1 MKLKKLKKQL
11 FFSCHTPYTIS
22 HWDCCSMELDSP
34 AVNQE
39 RIASRSLTSLH
50 LRSNVHCCMRTIRE
64 KMASH
69 PESRILL
76 PIYYRSTMINV
87 DVCAAWAWSLRG
99 IYYLC
104 ELSHPFRRCHDPSS
118 VRIARPPR
126 AHSQWRSWH
135 ALAPALDGSGLQ
147 IPSMPV
153 TDGCLCISGRVRESC
168 YPYSQR
174 QSTAKIDLSSSPS
187 DLRDPSPNH
196 RPFDHIGSTS
206 GMTSGSSV
214 KRGRLSWNLPSCI
227 PALWEH
233 LSHMHPLRLCCHC
246 RQRFFWLFGVAAA
259 EGCSPPVCLTAGL
272 VPHHHVHKGSQTHQ
286 WPPRTRTGRCP
297 ESMTSMVHSI
307 SLASAS
313 HSIDLVSGWVWV
325 WAL

>member
-1 MKLKKLKKQL
+1 M
-11 FFSCHTPYTIS
+11 PYAI
-22 HWDCCSMELDSP
+22 HHK
-34 AVNQE
+34 
-39 RIASRSLTSLH
+39 SLRLLQHGTGQPSSKPGEDRFAITNFVTSSFQCALLH
-50 LRSNVHCCMRTIRE
+50 ANDKGKNGI
-64 KMASH
+64 
-69 PESRILL
+69 PSRI
-76 PIYYRSTMINV
+76 PNPTAYIYYRSTMINV

-99 IYYLC
+99 VYYLC